1 MSGADRPLQQI
12 GEYNRPKQD
21 QCSITADYDTT
32 PDVDEL
38 ANGIED
44 GVKRLAA
51 ISRARRRTRGRPI
64 PAASAS

>member
-1 MSGADRPLQQI
+1 MVSYATVSLFGV
-12 GEYNRPKQD
+12 
-21 QCSITADYDTT
+21 TADYDTT

-51 ISRARRRTRGRPI
+51 ISHARRRTRGRPI